1 MRELCRG
8 LLLGALSASVAGCDY
23 FFPKYAAEVG
33 IAEGGSTRWE
43 IWGDFDSLDACR
55 SAAIGRYN
63 QYFSQG
69 RAQSW
74 ACLQKNGSGGYASRH
89 R

>member
-1 MRELCRG
+1 MQRLLRG
-8 LLLGALSASVAGCDY
+8 LLLGVLSCAVAGCDY

-33 IAEGGSTRWE
+33 ISEGGETRWE
-43 IWGDFDSLDACR
+43 IWGDFDTLDDCR
-55 SAAIGRYN
+55 FAATYRYN

-74 ACLQKNGSGGYASRH
+74 SCLQKDGSGGYASRH